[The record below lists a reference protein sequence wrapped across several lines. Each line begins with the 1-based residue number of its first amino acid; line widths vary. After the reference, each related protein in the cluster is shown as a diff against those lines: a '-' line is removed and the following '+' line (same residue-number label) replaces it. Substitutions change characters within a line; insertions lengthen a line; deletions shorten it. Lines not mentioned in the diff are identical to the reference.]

1 MSTTRTQVVSAK
13 IPAPMLGRLLMVMAR
28 LGIGSKTEAINL
40 ALDMWIR
47 EMERKS

>member
-1 MSTTRTQVVSAK
+1 MSLTRTEAVSAK
-13 IPAPMLGRLLMVMAR
+13 IPLPLLGRLLRVMAK